1 MTPKK
6 NNREEI
12 ELFKNLLENM
22 IDMKHQL
29 RLVADDLNWDLIEQ
43 ELGKFYCE
51 KEGRPGKPIRLMVG
65 LLYLKGL
72 YGLSDESAVTGLAEN
87 PYWQYFCG
95 YTHFQKNIE
104 LDSSS
109 LTRFRKRV
117 GEDGMDLLHRAI
129 LNSAVD
135 HKYLKSHQLKR
146 VNIDSTVMEKDIKY
160 PTDVDLYNDMRELLV
175 RKAKDEGIELRQ
187 SYVRVSK
194 QELLAS
200 KRARHR
206 RRPKEANRHQRKVKT
221 YLRRITR
228 ELERKLPEID
238 SEWRELL
245 NLSERILS
253 QIKESKD
260 KVYSVYEPQ
269 VYCIS
274 KGKSSKKYEFGSKV
288 TIATTAKDDW
298 IVGVYT
304 SLNNEHDSKTI
315 EPTLAN
321 MEQLVNKRSL
331 YAVADR
337 GYRGRSKVG
346 ETEIILPKHKDSM
359 SKKILRWVKNRSRIE
374 AIISHLKSDHRMGR
388 NLLKGIIG
396 DIINPKLAAI
406 GWNLKKLMRKLLFIL
421 KCRWLIS
428 IIQPLPQIH
437 YC

>member
-1 MTPKK
+1 M
-6 NNREEI
+6 

-29 RLVADDLNWDLIEQ
+29 RLAADDLDWDLIEQ

-51 KEGRPGKPIRLMVG
+51 EEGRPGKPIRLMVG
-65 LLYLKGL
+65 ILYLKSL
-72 YGLSDESAVTGLAEN
+72 YGFSDESAVAGLTEN

-95 YTHFQKNIE
+95 FTHFQKKIE

-109 LTRFRKRV
+109 LTRFRKRI
-117 GEDGMDLLHRAI
+117 GESGMDLLNRAI
-129 LNSAVD
+129 LKSAVD

-160 PTDVDLYNDMRELLV
+160 PTDVDLYHDMRRLLV
-175 RKAKDEGIELRQ
+175 NKAGVEGIKLRQ

-194 QELLAS
+194 RELLAS

-206 RRPKEANRHQRKVKT
+206 RRPKEAKRHQRKVKT

-238 SEWRELL
+238 GEWSKLL

-253 QIKESKD
+253 QTRESKD
-260 KVYSVYEPQ
+260 KIYSIYEPQ

-298 IVGVYT
+298 VVGVYT

-315 EPTLAN
+315 EPTLAD
-321 MEQLVNKRSL
+321 MEQLVNNRAL

-346 ETEIILPKHKDSM
+346 NTEIILPKPRKSM

-374 AIISHLKSDHRMGR
+374 AIISHLKNDHRMGR
-388 NLLKGIIG
+388 NLLKGVFG
-396 DIINPKLAAI
+396 DILNPKLAVI
-406 GWNLKKLMRKLLFIL
+406 GWNLKKLMRKLLFVL
-421 KCRWLIS
+421 KYLPLKLAL
-428 IIQPLPQIH
+428 QPRFQIH
-437 YC
+437 SR